1 MDMIVIVIVSYCA
14 IFIANK
20 LELYFMIMVS
30 DDEDHRHDKG
40 RVFGCVR

>member
-1 MDMIVIVIVSYCA
+1 MIVSYCA

-40 RVFGCVR
+40 RVLDVFDEGRGQ